1 MVGHATAP
9 EGLPVPYVS
18 ELCLFAA
25 AFIAAYAYG
34 EEVVARV
41 KSGGRRLVQWRRKD
55 RDGWR

>member
-1 MVGHATAP
+1 M
-9 EGLPVPYVS
+9 PYVS

-34 EEVVARV
+34 EEVLARV
-41 KSGGRRLVQWRRKD
+41 KSGGRRLVRRRRKR